1 MKPNAFFDEMYHIG
15 REWSLKH
22 REHEKLKEEIIA
34 TKGWDSEE
42 LEAWYAEEEQMKF
55 PFSNGANKAYRAW
68 KYSQGDEVVM
78 EDFTWERER
87 HDFIDALRKAG
98 MKTFVTTNQSTGLM
112 EDIHG
117 FIAEG
122 CTMLGTCIITK
133 KKDRWG
139 EETEEQIQGIRFAL

>member
-1 MKPNAFFDEMYHIG
+1 MKQNAFFDEMYRIG
-15 REWSLKH
+15 HDWSEKH
-22 REHEKLKEEIIA
+22 AAHEKLKEEIIA

-42 LEAWYAEEEQMKF
+42 LQAWYAEEEQMKF
-55 PFSNGANKAYRAW
+55 PFSSGANKAYRAW

-87 HDFIDALRKAG
+87 HDFIDTLRKAG

-122 CTMLGTCIITK
+122 CTMQGLCTITK
-133 KKDRWG
+133 KSRCFG
-139 EETEEQIQGIRFAL
+139 EETEETILGIRFTL